1 MFVCFYILK
10 IWSSNLAFYI
20 FLLSCYVKNN
30 IEKYLKAFLLLKV
43 LHNMSIMFNIYIL
56 FLLHN
61 DVSEGY
67 YIFYYRFGK
76 INHVFIFLII
86 QNYLYDTL
94 LIITKT

>member
-1 MFVCFYILK
+1 
-10 IWSSNLAFYI
+10 
-20 FLLSCYVKNN
+20 
-30 IEKYLKAFLLLKV
+30 
-43 LHNMSIMFNIYIL
+43 MSIMFNIYIL
-56 FLLHN
+56 LLLHN

-67 YIFYYRFGK
+67 YIFYYRFET